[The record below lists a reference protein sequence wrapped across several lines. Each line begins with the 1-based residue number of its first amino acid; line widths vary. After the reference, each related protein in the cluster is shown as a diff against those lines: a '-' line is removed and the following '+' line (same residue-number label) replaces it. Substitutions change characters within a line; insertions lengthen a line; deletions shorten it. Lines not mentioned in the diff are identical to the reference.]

1 MSCKCFQSILRR
13 YGLLFRR
20 EKCFCFKNM
29 LAVISGSIFFST
41 PLSEVLW
48 DGFVASI
55 GDLLPFQAFS
65 PENEG
70 FTSKFLPDFN
80 SGQIST
86 F

>member
-1 MSCKCFQSILRR
+1 MFPIDFATLRPSFSS
-13 YGLLFRR
+13 GKVFLLQKYACGDFR
-20 EKCFCFKNM
+20 FD
-29 LAVISGSIFFST
+29 FFST